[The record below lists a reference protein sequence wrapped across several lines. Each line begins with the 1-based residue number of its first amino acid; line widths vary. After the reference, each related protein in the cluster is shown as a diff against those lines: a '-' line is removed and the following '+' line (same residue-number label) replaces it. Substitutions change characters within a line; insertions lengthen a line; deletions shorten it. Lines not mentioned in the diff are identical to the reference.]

1 MILYGASGHA
11 KVICSILESN
21 KIAIQGIFDDNA
33 LVSRLD
39 EYLSLGKYDANI
51 LSNEKL
57 IISIGDNKIRMEVA
71 KKIKHDFASVSHGLS
86 IIDRLTSIGVG
97 TVVFHNV
104 VIQRGTQVG
113 NHVIINTNASIDHDC
128 IIEDFVHIS
137 PNSTLCG
144 NIRIGVGTQVG
155 AGATIIPNI
164 RIGKWCIIGAGA
176 VVTRDIPDYSV
187 VVGVPGIVIKKI
199 DIHE

>member
-21 KIAIQGIFDDNA
+21 EIAIQGIFDDNA

-155 AGATIIPNI
+155 AGATIIPNLK
-164 RIGKWCIIGAGA
+164 IGKWCKIGAGA
-176 VVTRDIPDYSV
+176 VVTKDIPDYSV
-187 VVGVPGIVIKKI
+187 VVGVPGKIIKTLEPY
-199 DIHE
+199 D

>member
-21 KIAIQGIFDDNA
+21 EIAIQGIFDDNA
-33 LVSRLD
+33 SITKLD

-51 LSNEKL
+51 HSNEKL
-57 IISIGDNKIRMEVA
+57 IISIGDNKIRKEVA
-71 KKIKHDFASVSHGLS
+71 KKIKHDFACVSHGLS

-97 TVVFHNV
+97 SVVFHNV
-104 VIQRGTQVG
+104 VIQRGTQIG

-128 IIEDFVHIS
+128 LIEDFVHIS

-155 AGATIIPNI
+155 AGATIIPNLK
-164 RIGKWCIIGAGA
+164 IGKWCKIGAGA
-176 VVTRDIPDYSV
+176 VVTKDIPDYSV
-187 VVGVPGIVIKKI
+187 VVGVPGKIIKTLEPY
-199 DIHE
+199 D

>member
-11 KVICSILESN
+11 KVICSVLESK
-21 KIAIQGIFDDNA
+21 KITIHGIFDDNP
-33 LVSRLD
+33 SISKLD
-39 EYLSLGKYDANI
+39 EYLALGKYDAKI
-51 LSNEKL
+51 HSNEKL

-71 KKIKHDFASVSHGLS
+71 KKIKHDFASVSHSLS

-104 VIQRGTQVG
+104 VIQRGTQIG

-128 IIEDFVHIS
+128 VIEDFAHIS

-144 NIRIGVGTQVG
+144 NTSIGVGTQIG
-155 AGATIIPNI
+155 AGATIIPNLK
-164 RIGKWCIIGAGA
+164 IGKWCKIGAGA
-176 VVTRDIPDYSV
+176 VITKNIPDYSV
-187 VVGVPGIVIKKI
+187 VVGIPGKIIKTLEPY
-199 DIHE
+199 D